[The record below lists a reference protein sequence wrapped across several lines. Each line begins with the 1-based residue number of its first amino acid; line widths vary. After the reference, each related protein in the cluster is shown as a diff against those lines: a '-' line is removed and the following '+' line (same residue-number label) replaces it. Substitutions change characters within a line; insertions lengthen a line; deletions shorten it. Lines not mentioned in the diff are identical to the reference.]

1 MKDLFTEFL
10 QSVLFVLTQFLQS
23 VLFAL
28 VIASPLIAYFW
39 MMKP

>member
-1 MKDLFTEFL
+1 MK
-10 QSVLFVLTQFLQS
+10 SIVVQFLQS

>member
-1 MKDLFTEFL
+1 MKAL
-10 QSVLFVLTQFLQS
+10 VIQFMQS

-39 MMKP
+39 SMKP